1 MSGVEEKNC
10 ENNMQS
16 FDWKE
21 FKFEKILS
29 NNASR
34 KVVFILGSC
43 YEKPAIVILEK
54 QAFTD
59 ELFSSDKDEDNLIR
73 NSKLELIFKND
84 IYENFF
90 CLADVKLNSKLIHNY
105 KMA

>member
-1 MSGVEEKNC
+1 MSNIEAKAETCVEP
-10 ENNMQS
+10 

-54 QAFTD
+54 QAFTE
-59 ELFSSDKDEDNLIR
+59 ELFSNDKDEDNLIR
-73 NSKLELIFKND
+73 NSKLEVIFKND
-84 IYENFF
+84 IYENYF
-90 CLADVKLNSKLIHNY
+90 CLADVKLNSKLMEALEGVN
-105 KMA
+105 